1 VGAAAAIALAET
13 GMTAVSMLAVRGC
26 CLFGP
31 AVSAA
36 ARKGTRGQNTVKGI
50 VGSASLRSLVREARQ
65 SLGCSCLAER
75 DRPRPTVR
83 TTTSTMKLELKP
95 FDFNQAV
102 ARAGLRPDG
111 TPLAEEGA
119 GGRSRRGGQRQLC
132 ARAMAEALQN
142 VSRDQMDAQRLQ
154 KEFSLDNPTVS
165 LEQTMV
171 AMQKSQIGFQAA
183 VRCATGCCRAYTDIM
198 NMQV

>member
-1 VGAAAAIALAET
+1 
-13 GMTAVSMLAVRGC
+13 
-26 CLFGP
+26 
-31 AVSAA
+31 
-36 ARKGTRGQNTVKGI
+36 
-50 VGSASLRSLVREARQ
+50 
-65 SLGCSCLAER
+65 
-75 DRPRPTVR
+75 
-83 TTTSTMKLELKP
+83 MKLELKP

-111 TPLAEEGA
+111 TPLATKRAVVDEADSTGA
-119 GGRSRRGGQRQLC
+119 GSFRS
-132 ARAMAEALQN
+132 AMADALQN
-142 VSRDQMDAQRLQ
+142 VSRDQMEAQRLQ

-183 VRCATGCCRAYTDIM
+183 VQVRNRLLSAYTDIM